1 MAIGAVTLTLFIWR
15 QLKLEQ
21 PILEFRVLRY
31 SMFTLNTILGM
42 CVFIAMIGGML
53 IIPLFMQNMTDFT
66 AMESGLALLPGAVIM
81 GLRSPQR

>member
-53 IIPLFMQNMTDFT
+53 MSPLFMQNMTDFT